1 MLSIT
6 ESFISLSSVFAHF
19 FMAFILDFCTRFG
32 ITPTA
37 MVAFSACVGEFGMW
51 SVFVFAVSACVC
63 MHTTQEDGL
72 CSALLLPVYILKTG
86 SLTEPRVKLAASQP
100 QWPSALDPQWSR
112 GHQ

>member
-19 FMAFILDFCTRFG
+19 LLWLFILDFCTRFG

-37 MVAFSACVGEFGMW
+37 MVAFSACVGECGMW
-51 SVFVFAVSACVC
+51 GVFVFAVSACVC

-72 CSALLLPVYILKTG
+72 RSALLLPVLY
-86 SLTEPRVKLAASQP
+86 P
-100 QWPSALDPQWSR
+100 
-112 GHQ
+112 